1 MNAPASTRPPREGEL
16 PFEISTLTNWW
27 RENVGP
33 AEALSLHVFR
43 GGQSNPTYWVHD
55 GKQAFVLRKK
65 PPGKLLPS
73 AHAVERE
80 ARVTRALQSTNV
92 PVAKVVAECTDE
104 SVVGTPFF
112 VMEHVDGRV
121 FWNVQI
127 PDESPATRA
136 ALYDELARV
145 LAALHSVDPASVGL
159 GDYGKVGKYVER
171 QVRRWSK
178 QYVASKTDELPDMD
192 ALMRYLPEN
201 IPDSERTTL
210 VHGDYRLDNL
220 IFDKSEPKALA
231 LIDWE
236 LSTLGHPLADV
247 AYACMLYE
255 VTLPKIGGLLGVDFE
270 ASGIPRESEFVDAYR
285 RHGGVADESDFVYFK
300 AFSLFRLAAIAQG
313 VYKRSLQGNA
323 SGEGAHMFQAAV
335 RQLSS
340 IAVKLVGA

>member
-16 PFEISTLTNWW
+16 PFEISTLTTWW
-27 RENVGP
+27 REAVGS
-33 AEALSLHVFR
+33 ADALTLHVFR

-55 GKQAFVLRKK
+55 GERAYVLRKK

-80 ARVTRALQSTNV
+80 ARITRALKDTNV
-92 PVAKVVAECTDE
+92 PVADVIAECEDE
-104 SVVGTPFF
+104 SIVGTPFF
-112 VMEHVDGRV
+112 VMEHVDGRL

-127 PDESPATRA
+127 PDESPETRSA
-136 ALYDELARV
+136 IYDELARV
-145 LAALHSVDPASVGL
+145 LAALHAVDPAEVGL
-159 GDYGKVGKYVER
+159 GDYGKVGQYVER

-178 QYVASKTDELPDMD
+178 QYVASKTDEVPAMD
-192 ALMRYLPEN
+192 TLMRYLPEN
-201 IPDSERTTL
+201 IPAGERTTL

-220 IFDKSEPKALA
+220 IFDKNEPKALA

-255 VTLPKIGGLLGVDFE
+255 VELPKIGGLRGVDFE
-270 ASGIPRESEFVDAYR
+270 TSGIPRESEFVEAYR
-285 RHGGVADESDFVYFK
+285 RHGGTADESDFVYFK
-300 AFSLFRLAAIAQG
+300 AFGLFRLAAIAQG

-323 SGEGAHMFQAAV
+323 SGEGAEMFQTAV
-335 RQLSS
+335 RQLST

>member
-1 MNAPASTRPPREGEL
+1 MNAPDSTRPPKEGEL
-16 PFEISTLTNWW
+16 PFELATLTAWW
-27 RENVGP
+27 NDAVG
-33 AEALSLHVFR
+33 AADALTLHVFR

-55 GKQAFVLRKK
+55 GERAFVLRKK

-80 ARVTRALQSTNV
+80 ARITRALESTDV
-92 PVAKVVAECTDE
+92 PVAKVIAECSDE
-104 SVVGTPFF
+104 SIVGTPFF
-112 VMEHVDGRV
+112 VMEHIDGRV
-121 FWNVQI
+121 FWNVQM
-127 PDESPATRA
+127 PGESPETRA
-136 ALYDELARV
+136 AVYDELARV
-145 LAALHSVDPASVGL
+145 LATLHAVDPASVGL
-159 GDYGKVGKYVER
+159 EDYGKTGKYVER
-171 QVRRWSK
+171 QVSRWSK
-178 QYVASKTDELPDMD
+178 QYVASKTDEVPAMD

-201 IPDSERTTL
+201 IPAGERTTL

-220 IFDKSEPKALA
+220 IFDKDETKARA

-255 VTLPKIGGLLGVDFE
+255 VTLPKIGGLLGVDFD
-270 ASGIPRESEFVDAYR
+270 ASGIPPEKDFVEAYR
-285 RHGGVADESDFVYFK
+285 RHGGEADESDFVYFK
-300 AFSLFRLAAIAQG
+300 AFGLFRLAAIAQG

-340 IAVKLVGA
+340 IAAQLVGA

>member
-16 PFEISTLTNWW
+16 PFEISTLTRWW
-27 RENVGP
+27 REAVG
-33 AEALSLHVFR
+33 AADALTLQVFR

-55 GKQAFVLRKK
+55 GARAFVLRKK

-80 ARVTRALQSTNV
+80 ARVTRALESTNV
-92 PVAKVVAECTDE
+92 PVATVIAECNDE
-104 SVVGTPFF
+104 SIVGTPFF

-121 FWNVQI
+121 FWNVQL
-127 PDESPATRA
+127 PDESPETRA
-136 ALYDELARV
+136 AIYDELARV
-145 LAALHSVDPASVGL
+145 LAALHAVDPASVGL
-159 GDYGKVGKYVER
+159 GDYGKVGQYVER

-178 QYVASKTDELPDMD
+178 QYVASKTDDVPAMD
-192 ALMRYLPEN
+192 TLMRYLPEN
-201 IPDSERTTL
+201 IPGGERTTL

-220 IFDKSEPKALA
+220 IFDKNEPKALA

-255 VTLPKIGGLLGVDFE
+255 VALPKIGGLLGVDFE
-270 ASGIPRESEFVDAYR
+270 TSGIPRESEFVEAYR
-285 RHGGVADESDFVYFK
+285 RHGGVADERDFVYFK
-300 AFSLFRLAAIAQG
+300 AFGLFRLAAIAQG

-323 SGEGAHMFQAAV
+323 SGEDADMFQAAV
-335 RQLSS
+335 RQLSTS
-340 IAVKLVGA
+340 AVKLVGA